1 MTWDVVYFCMSAF
14 GYLPERYVLG
24 EVHRFVDFYFF
35 HLIFHFDFPFESL
48 KV

>member
-1 MTWDVVYFCMSAF
+1 MAGNVIDLSVLALRN
-14 GYLPERYVLG
+14 LPELEVLG

-35 HLIFHFDFPFESL
+35 HFDFPFESL

>member
-1 MTWDVVYFCMSAF
+1 MSTL
-14 GYLPERYVLG
+14 GYLPELEVLG

-35 HLIFHFDFPFESL
+35 HFDFPFESL